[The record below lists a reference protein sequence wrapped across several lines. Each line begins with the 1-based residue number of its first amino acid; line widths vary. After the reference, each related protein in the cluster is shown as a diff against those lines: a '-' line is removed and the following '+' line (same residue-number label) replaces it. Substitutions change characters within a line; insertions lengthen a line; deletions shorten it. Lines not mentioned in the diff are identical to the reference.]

1 MLAIGVGSLVLGLL
15 HSQREG
21 LAEEVPVLDIQD
33 PMGRHT
39 PEVWQGASHT
49 AGNWAGVGETCSVLT
64 VLHSLAEP

>member
-1 MLAIGVGSLVLGLL
+1 MLAIGVGSLVLALL

-21 LAEEVPVLDIQD
+21 LAEEVPVLDSQD

-39 PEVWQGASHT
+39 PEVWQDASRT
-49 AGNWAGVGETCSVLT
+49 AGSLAGADGTCSVLT